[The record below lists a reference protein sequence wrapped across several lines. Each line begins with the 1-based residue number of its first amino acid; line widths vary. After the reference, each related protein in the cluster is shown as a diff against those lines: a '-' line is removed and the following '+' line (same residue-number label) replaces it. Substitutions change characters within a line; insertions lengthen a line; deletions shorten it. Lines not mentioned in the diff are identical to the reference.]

1 MKLKDLIKLFDPL
14 GMIKIYGNDNFDEE
28 DPEPLYEGV
37 ILNIPWWIVERPIAK
52 EVDGEEPVHTWYHK
66 SVNGY
71 IEGLLIL
78 TVDLKEEESENPL
91 WF

>member
-1 MKLKDLIKLFDPL
+1 MILKDLIKLFEPW

-37 ILNIPWWIVERPIAK
+37 ILDIPWWIVERPIAK
-52 EVDGEEPVHTWYHK
+52 EVNGEEPIHTWYYKHPN
-66 SVNGY
+66 SDS

-78 TVDLKEEESENPL
+78 TIDIKENNSASV
-91 WF
+91 W